1 MKRPSRVRRRGF
13 RGQAMTEF
21 ALVAPLLFL
30 VVAAVFLA
38 FLYAWRTFNTDWL
51 LFASGVA
58 QGVYETPRGE
68 QSLAAAVWDDLKQAV
83 RLGAEGR
90 TAEAAIRLKRRGVGP
105 WGLLVEERQAGRTV
119 FFLWRFYPG
128 PEGKR

>member
-1 MKRPSRVRRRGF
+1 MPRRRRRF

-30 VVAAVFLA
+30 VVAAIFLA
-38 FLYAWRTFNTDWL
+38 FLYAWRTFNADWM

-58 QGVYETPRGE
+58 QGVYQEPHGE
-68 QSLAAAVWDDLKQAV
+68 VSLVAAVWDDLKQAV
-83 RLGAEGR
+83 QLGIEGR
-90 TAEAAIRLKRRGVGP
+90 AATSEMRLQRRATGP
-105 WGLLVEERQAGRTV
+105 WGLLIEERQRGRTV